1 MSNCE
6 FLQSPLCVPQCLSR
20 KRANKAEWI
29 LLGHSGQL
37 FASQQYHTAHCPP
50 HHAMPV
56 LNTPQAHHSI
66 PGQRIGEWIL
76 PSSFSDI
83 QSNLLFLEN
92 CDKGK
97 HYWGA
102 CLKNK
107 TDRRSQSTLVKSLD
121 HFAND
126 WAEGA
131 SLWVKRGVLPPQ
143 PFVWTWSTTCPTPA
157 SPSSCS
163 SEMLF
168 QILILNLKKK

>member
-1 MSNCE
+1 MNFSNLRCA
-6 FLQSPLCVPQCLSR
+6 CLS
-20 KRANKAEWI
+20 AC
-29 LLGHSGQL
+29 LGKEQTKQNGSFSAIQGNFLHPSNTTL
-37 FASQQYHTAHCPP
+37 HNPP
-50 HHAMPV
+50 HTLPCQCDD
-56 LNTPQAHHSI
+56 TPQPHHSI

-76 PSSFSDI
+76 PSSFYDI

-97 HYWGA
+97 HWGA

-143 PFVWTWSTTCPTPA
+143 PFVCWPDLLHCLSHTCIA
-157 SPSSCS
+157 LI
-163 SEMLF
+163 LF
-168 QILILNLKKK
+168 Q

>member
-6 FLQSPLCVPQCLSR
+6 FLQSPLCLSTCLGKEQTKQNGSFSAIQGNFLHPSNTTLHNTHHTLPCQCD
-20 KRANKAEWI
+20 
-29 LLGHSGQL
+29 
-37 FASQQYHTAHCPP
+37 
-50 HHAMPV
+50 
-56 LNTPQAHHSI
+56 NTPQPHHSI
-66 PGQRIGEWIL
+66 PGQRIGEWII

-97 HYWGA
+97 HWGA